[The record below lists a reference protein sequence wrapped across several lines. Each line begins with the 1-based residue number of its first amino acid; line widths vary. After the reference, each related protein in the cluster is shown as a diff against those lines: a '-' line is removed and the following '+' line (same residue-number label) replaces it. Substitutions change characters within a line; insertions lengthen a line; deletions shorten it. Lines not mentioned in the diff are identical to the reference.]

1 MINLIRLKQALFIF
15 LFSLSIHCF
24 AQNIELKIKGSNPLE
39 DQIIDSI
46 SYLKKH
52 PNIKSVINEVNQTT
66 QLLLNKGY
74 LDLKNLKNNKINDT
88 SYVFETSLGTRIK
101 YTYIYIG
108 RNNAFFSPE
117 ETKNDTLKIPY
128 NQTQIFLKQK
138 LMDLEKEGFALS
150 KINLENIQRKNS
162 IIYADL
168 NFNIEKKRTVNSIII
183 NYTKGNRK
191 EIFPK
196 GHLKQLKK
204 KYINKTFTQKTTK
217 DLYDDINNYEFL
229 IQTKYPEILFT
240 NDSTKIY
247 TYIEKRKSN
256 NFDGYIGFTNNEN
269 KKLSLNGYLDIKLQ
283 NTINAGEQFSL
294 YWKNDGNQQ
303 TTFDTKL
310 EIPYLFKSSIGIKG
324 ELNILKQDS
333 TFQNSK
339 TGFGVGYY
347 INYKTKLYL
356 GYQSTESSDIQNTN
370 SNSISD
376 FKNSYFTCSFDYSK
390 TDTNN
395 YLTPEK
401 IALLFTIGFG
411 TRKTNNQP
419 ETAESSRQFYNILN
433 FAYNFELN
441 EKNFIYASSQNY
453 YLHSKNYIVNELFR
467 FGGIKSIRGF
477 LENSLQAN
485 FTSSIL
491 TEYRFMASKNLYI
504 HTIADYG
511 IYQDLTSKVN
521 PEKINKLIGIGA
533 GTAIQTA
540 NGLLKFTL
548 SNGGSNIQEIQ
559 LYNTM
564 INICYNVKF

>member
-1 MINLIRLKQALFIF
+1 MKQALFIF
-15 LFSLSIHCF
+15 LFFLSKHCY
-24 AQNIELKIKGSNPLE
+24 AQNIELKITGSTPLE
-39 DQIIDSI
+39 NQIIDSI

-52 PNIKSVINEVNQTT
+52 LDIKSVINEVNQTS
-66 QLLLNKGY
+66 QLLLNRGY
-74 LDLKNLKNNKINDT
+74 LDLKNLRNNKINDT
-88 SYVFETSLGTRIK
+88 SYVFEISLGTRTK

-108 RNNAFFSPE
+108 RNKTFFNPE
-117 ETKNDTLKIPY
+117 EIKNDTLKIPY
-128 NQTQIFLKQK
+128 DQTENFLKQK
-138 LMDLEKEGFALS
+138 LIDVEKRGFALS

-162 IIYADL
+162 TIYADL

-204 KYINKTFTQKTTK
+204 KYINKTFTQKTIK
-217 DLYDDINNYEFL
+217 DLHDDINNYEFVL
-229 IQTKYPEILFT
+229 QTKYPEILFT
-240 NDSTKIY
+240 NDSTKIH

-269 KKLSLNGYLDIKLQ
+269 KKLSFTGYLDIKLQ
-283 NTINAGEQFSL
+283 NTISAGEQFSL
-294 YWKNDGNQQ
+294 YWKSDGNQQ

-310 EIPYLFKSSIGIKG
+310 EIPYIFKSSIGIKA

-339 TGFGVGYY
+339 TGFGLGYY
-347 INYKTKLYL
+347 INYKSKLYL

-376 FKNSYFTCSFDYSK
+376 FKNSYLTCSFDYDK
-390 TDTNN
+390 TDPNN

-401 IALLFTIGFG
+401 TTFHFTIGFG
-411 TRKTNNQP
+411 ARNTNNQP
-419 ETAESSRQFYNILN
+419 ETVESSKQFYNTLN

-441 EKNFIYASSQNY
+441 DKNFIYVNSHNY
-453 YLHSKNYIVNELFR
+453 YLHSKSYILNELYR

-491 TEYRFMASKNLYI
+491 TEYRFLASKNLYV

-511 IYQDLTSKVN
+511 IYQDLTRKVN
-521 PEKINKLIGIGA
+521 PEKIDKLIGIGF

-548 SNGGSNIQEIQ
+548 SNGGRNIQEIQ